1 MCQVLLSLAACV
13 CLLEAAPAP
22 APQFDPV
29 SAAVLA
35 AATKAIII
43 KGWKNIKSFLITVSQ
58 CSSIR
63 QET

>member
-13 CLLEAAPAP
+13 CLLEAAP

-43 KGWKNIKSFLITVSQ
+43 KGWRRDKVLVS
-58 CSSIR
+58 SLNSR
-63 QET
+63 

>member
-1 MCQVLLSLAACV
+1 MPQVLLSLAACV
-13 CLLEAAPAP
+13 CLLEAAP

-43 KGWKNIKSFLITVSQ
+43 KGWKKEIKFLYPL
-58 CSSIR
+58 
-63 QET
+63 

>member
-1 MCQVLLSLAACV
+1 LQPLYECKVIFCQNILFDISQVLVSLAACV
-13 CLLEAAPAP
+13 CLLEAAP

-43 KGWKNIKSFLITVSQ
+43 KGWEK
-58 CSSIR
+58 R
-63 QET
+63 